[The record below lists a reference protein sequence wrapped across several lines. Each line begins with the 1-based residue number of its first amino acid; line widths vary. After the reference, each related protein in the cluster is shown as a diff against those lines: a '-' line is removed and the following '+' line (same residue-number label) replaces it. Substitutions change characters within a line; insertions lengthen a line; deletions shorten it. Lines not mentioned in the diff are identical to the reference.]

1 MWDQRGGTERV
12 YAHCGKDVKE
22 SGFSITADLN
32 KNQKRKEENKMQEN
46 ELMGSMKVSKAV
58 AKMAIPSVISSL
70 VTVVYNMADTFF
82 VGQTGDP
89 LQVAAVSLTNP
100 IFILFMAFAN
110 MFGMGGSA
118 AASIAMGEKDEK
130 RMQNVSAF
138 VTYASLIVGIALC
151 VILMREMRPILEIFG
166 ANDQTYAFAQGYTFH
181 IAYGAPF
188 IIWSAAASFV
198 VRAEGASQEA
208 MIGSM
213 IGTILNI
220 ALDPLFI
227 SGFGMG
233 AAGAAIAT
241 TIGNVCASA
250 YYLWYFV
257 KKSKAFSIHFKYFTC
272 KNSVLRSVC
281 MMGFPTAIFSMLMSV
296 STIVLNQ
303 ILVAY
308 GNAPVA
314 AIGIVF
320 KANMF
325 ITFLQMG
332 IANGVQPLF
341 GYNYG
346 AGNQERFVAVER
358 YTKKCCL
365 IVGILATALFFV
377 LREPIIRL
385 FIDDQ
390 EVVAYGV
397 QMLAAYMISGPVIGI
412 LFVNMNCM
420 QSIGKALPA
429 TALSVMRQGLLL
441 VPLLYLLNAVF
452 GLQGVIYGQALTD
465 YAAVLLSIVLWR
477 SMRQKI

>member
-1 MWDQRGGTERV
+1 M
-12 YAHCGKDVKE
+12 
-22 SGFSITADLN
+22 N
-32 KNQKRKEENKMQEN
+32 EN
-46 ELMGSMKVSKAV
+46 ELMSSLPVPKAV

-118 AASIAMGEKDEK
+118 AASMAMGEKNEK
-130 RMQNVSAF
+130 RMKQVSAF
-138 VTYASLIVGIALC
+138 VTYASLVVGVALA
-151 VILMREMRPILEIFG
+151 VILMVFMTPVLNMFG
-166 ANDQTYAFAQGYTFH
+166 ANEQTFLYAKGYTFH

-188 IIWSAAASFV
+188 IIWSAAVSFV
-198 VRAEGASQEA
+198 VRAEGASKEA
-208 MIGSM
+208 MIG
-213 IGTILNI
+213 IL
-220 ALDPLFI
+220 
-227 SGFGMG
+227 SG
-233 AAGAAIAT
+233 
-241 TIGNVCASA
+241 VCVTG
-250 YYLWYFV
+250 L
-257 KKSKAFSIHFKYFTC
+257 
-272 KNSVLRSVC
+272 
-281 MMGFPTAIFSMLMSV
+281 PTAVFSMLMSV

-332 IANGVQPLF
+332 LANGVQPLL

-346 AGNQERFVAVER
+346 SGDHKRFVSVER
-358 YTKKCCL
+358 YTKKCCV

-385 FIDDQ
+385 FISDG
-390 EVVAYGV
+390 EVVYYGV
-397 QMLAAYMISGPVIGI
+397 KMLIAYMLSGPVIGL

-420 QSIGKALPA
+420 QSVGNSFPA
-429 TALSVMRQGLLL
+429 TILSVMRQGLLL
-441 VPLLYLLNAVF
+441 IPLLYLLNACM
-452 GLQGVIYGQALTD
+452 GLNGVIYGQAFTD
-465 YAAVLLSIVLWR
+465 YAAVILSLLFTGRHFLN
-477 SMRQKI
+477 

>member
-1 MWDQRGGTERV
+1 MVISMKAFFHEKPPKER
-12 YAHCGKDVKE
+12 
-22 SGFSITADLN
+22 
-32 KNQKRKEENKMQEN
+32 RKN
-46 ELMGSMKVSKAV
+46 ELMSSLPVPKAV

-118 AASIAMGEKDEK
+118 AASMAMGEKNEK
-130 RMQNVSAF
+130 RMKQVSAF
-138 VTYASLIVGIALC
+138 VTYASLVVGVALA
-151 VILMREMRPILEIFG
+151 VILMVFMTPVLNMFG
-166 ANDQTYAFAQGYTFH
+166 ANEQTFLYAKGYTFH

-188 IIWSAAASFV
+188 IIWSVAASFV
-198 VRAEGASQEA
+198 VRAEGASKEA
-208 MIGSM
+208 MIG
-213 IGTILNI
+213 IL
-220 ALDPLFI
+220 
-227 SGFGMG
+227 SG
-233 AAGAAIAT
+233 
-241 TIGNVCASA
+241 VCVTG
-250 YYLWYFV
+250 L
-257 KKSKAFSIHFKYFTC
+257 
-272 KNSVLRSVC
+272 
-281 MMGFPTAIFSMLMSV
+281 PTAVFSMLMSV

-332 IANGVQPLF
+332 LANGVQPLL

-346 AGNQERFVAVER
+346 SGDHKRFVSVER
-358 YTKKCCL
+358 YTKKCCV

-385 FIDDQ
+385 FISDG
-390 EVVAYGV
+390 EVVYYGV
-397 QMLAAYMISGPVIGI
+397 KMLIAYMLSGPVIGL

-420 QSIGKALPA
+420 QSVGNSFPA
-429 TALSVMRQGLLL
+429 TILSVMRQGLLL
-441 VPLLYLLNAVF
+441 IPLLYLLNACM
-452 GLQGVIYGQALTD
+452 GLNGVIYGQAFTD
-465 YAAVLLSIVLWR
+465 YAAVILSLLFTGRHFLN
-477 SMRQKI
+477 